1 MSNIPTDLLRT
12 LVAVVDEHSFTR
24 AAHALG
30 VTQPAVSAQIKR
42 LQTML
47 GGDLFDRS
55 GHELKLTRKGEQ
67 VVSQARRMLAINDQI
82 LQLAEPAPAAHT
94 IRLGMPEDFFGG
106 QFPALLA
113 MFRKQWPGLRFSVQH
128 GPIARHLRELRQG
141 QLDLVLGAS
150 VNGTPEA
157 EPRHCWL
164 EDAVWLRGRATA
176 LDPSAPVPLVA
187 FREDWLSHQIAVN
200 ALTEA
205 GRDTELVFTAPTI
218 TALAS
223 AVGAGLGIMVLAR
236 SRVRL
241 PDIMIWEDAPLP
253 RLPKLNW
260 GIYVREGAE
269 HSPLVEIADATAE
282 MVTERVAASARR
294 EEPPQPIKTIGPRKR
309 VAS

>member
-1 MSNIPTDLLRT
+1 MSNIPTELLRT

-47 GGDLFDRS
+47 GGDLFDRF
-55 GHELKLTRKGEQ
+55 GHELKLTRKGER
-67 VVSQARRMLAINDQI
+67 VLNHARRMLTINDQI
-82 LQLAEPAPAAHT
+82 LQFAEPASAAHT

-106 QFPALLA
+106 QFPTLLA
-113 MFRKQWPGLRFSVQH
+113 MFRKQWPGLRFNIQH

-141 QLDLVLGAS
+141 QLDLVLGVS
-150 VNGTPEA
+150 VNGTPDV

-164 EDAVWLRGRATA
+164 EDAVWLRGRATV
-176 LDPSAPVPLVA
+176 LDPTAPVPLVA
-187 FREDWLSHQIAVN
+187 FHEDWLCHRIAVK

-218 TALAS
+218 IGLAA
-223 AVGAGLGIMVLAR
+223 AVGAGLGIMVLAC

-241 PDIMIWEDAPLP
+241 PDLIIWEDAPLP

-260 GIYVREGAE
+260 GIYLREGAE
-269 HSPLVEIADATAE
+269 HGSLAEIADAAAE
-282 MVTERVAASARR
+282 QVAERVAASARR
-294 EEPPQPIKTIGPRKR
+294 TEPPQPIKTIGPRKS